1 MLDNSGYFRLTD
13 FGFSL
18 DLEEEH
24 KENKEIVGTLEYI
37 APEVINSVKYDY
49 SADIYSLGI
58 ICYEII
64 FGYRPYFANGRS
76 ELKEMISQKKI
87 EVSAEQIPKQYINNR
102 KEIASFLSGLLKYN
116 SSERMNISDMKKHCW
131 FKGFNWNM
139 MNNKTMKS
147 PFIDL
152 MEIKKCK
159 EERNSGINEEIYNDE
174 LVGCETMERYKE
186 LIINSDKHKDYF
198 TQYNYDGRKQL
209 KEVFS
214 LKNIN
219 STVKLNLNLI
229 KKQKRNISEEI
240 NYEKHKTLTT
250 AKENIKLKHIPKSID
265 LLQFFPN
272 QIITRNKIQMKT
284 NSTYSQYKS
293 EHDALVRLNNKQT
306 KQLSKSTLAKETKHP
321 QTFKTNSTVS
331 LPKILCKKQIS
342 VSGKNIF
349 TNENNTNIKLKQVTD
364 CFNKKTFNKKDTIS
378 TSDSVSNIFYQKE
391 NKKYHIKHRNIL
403 NTFRLPLA
411 KRNNK

>member
-1 MLDNSGYFRLTD
+1 
-13 FGFSL
+13 
-18 DLEEEH
+18 
-24 KENKEIVGTLEYI
+24 
-37 APEVINSVKYDY
+37 
-49 SADIYSLGI
+49 
-58 ICYEII
+58 
-64 FGYRPYFANGRS
+64 
-76 ELKEMISQKKI
+76 
-87 EVSAEQIPKQYINNR
+87 
-102 KEIASFLSGLLKYN
+102 
-116 SSERMNISDMKKHCW
+116 
-131 FKGFNWNM
+131 

-159 EERNSGINEEIYNDE
+159 EERSSSINEEIYNDE

-342 VSGKNIF
+342 FSGKNIF
-349 TNENNTNIKLKQVTD
+349 TKENNTNIKLKQVTD
-364 CFNKKTFNKKDTIS
+364 CFNKKTFNKNDTIS